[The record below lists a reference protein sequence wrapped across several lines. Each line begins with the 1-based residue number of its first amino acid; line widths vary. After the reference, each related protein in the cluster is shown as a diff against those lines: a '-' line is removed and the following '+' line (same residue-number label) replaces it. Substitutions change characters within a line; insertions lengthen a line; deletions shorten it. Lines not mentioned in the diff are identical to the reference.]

1 LNRYLLDTH
10 ILLWWLYDDPKLSKQ
25 YQEII
30 SDPKNSIFISIASV
44 WEIEIK
50 SAINKLVVD
59 PSYINFIQNDDFSLV
74 SIELNHTLRLRN
86 LPLHHNDPF
95 DRILIAQAQSEKLT
109 LLTVD
114 KSMYHYDVKTC

>member
-1 LNRYLLDTH
+1 MNRYLLDTH